1 MKAIRKNQTGFG
13 LLPVLLVVVVL
24 GAIAVVGLR
33 MANNAS
39 APLDNNGTVAT
50 KRVPP
55 AIKNKA
61 DLQKAA
67 QALDTTAID
76 TGVNPGELD
85 SDLNSLL

>member
-1 MKAIRKNQTGFG
+1 MHDIRNDQTGFG
-13 LLPVLLVVVVL
+13 LLPVLLAVVVL

-33 MANNAS
+33 MVNNAA
-39 APLDNNGTVAT
+39 APLDNTSVAT

-67 QALDTTAID
+67 QALDTTPID

-85 SDLNSLL
+85 ADLNSLL